1 MDYFQTTQDG
11 CTVSG
16 EAAGYSLADN
26 RALQGFSGKQSCISQ
41 SQLLVN
47 MQAYGKD
54 DKGMRYYQENQ
65 LSLLK
70 TYHFFLLIENEKLIK
85 IVSLT
90 GNDLETSG
98 LLYSAMFCTNQKN
111 AFLFRKS
118 SVLIPNCQSYSS
130 EKQRKSNI
138 FSLLYICCPS
148 CGRNPKA
155 LPLLIPC
162 RSILYLSLPVGGA
175 VCWQVCPYACLPAG
189 RSVGKQARWQDGRQA
204 GWSAGRLA
212 GQRVY
217 VHTYFHSC
225 KLTFS
230 QACKHSCGYNHS
242 LTPSHP
248 LILVLL
254 LGSLGIGKRC
264 FESRNNS
271 TNSNPFAGGFLISRE
286 SSKVSFEL
294 PEGFSVT
301 AEKWQQQGMFRVTR
315 NLSGYSESLTAGLPS
330 EVGQP
335 VFRIF

>member
-1 MDYFQTTQDG
+1 MPFH
-11 CTVSG
+11 
-16 EAAGYSLADN
+16 
-26 RALQGFSGKQSCISQ
+26 I
-41 SQLLVN
+41 
-47 MQAYGKD
+47 
-54 DKGMRYYQENQ
+54 
-65 LSLLK
+65 
-70 TYHFFLLIENEKLIK
+70 
-85 IVSLT
+85 
-90 GNDLETSG
+90 
-98 LLYSAMFCTNQKN
+98 
-111 AFLFRKS
+111 
-118 SVLIPNCQSYSS
+118 
-130 EKQRKSNI
+130 I
-138 FSLLYICCPS
+138 FKP
-148 CGRNPKA
+148 
-155 LPLLIPC
+155 
-162 RSILYLSLPVGGA
+162 
-175 VCWQVCPYACLPAG
+175 AC
-189 RSVGKQARWQDGRQA
+189 WQDGRQA

>member
-1 MDYFQTTQDG
+1 
-11 CTVSG
+11 
-16 EAAGYSLADN
+16 
-26 RALQGFSGKQSCISQ
+26 
-41 SQLLVN
+41 
-47 MQAYGKD
+47 
-54 DKGMRYYQENQ
+54 MRYYQENQ

-70 TYHFFLLIENEKLIK
+70 TYHFFLLIENEKLTK

-175 VCWQVCPYACLPAG
+175 VC
-189 RSVGKQARWQDGRQA
+189 WQDGRQA

>member
-1 MDYFQTTQDG
+1 
-11 CTVSG
+11 
-16 EAAGYSLADN
+16 
-26 RALQGFSGKQSCISQ
+26 
-41 SQLLVN
+41 

-70 TYHFFLLIENEKLIK
+70 TYHFFLLIENEKLTK
-85 IVSLT
+85 IVSLI

-175 VCWQVCPYACLPAG
+175 
-189 RSVGKQARWQDGRQA
+189 SVGRFACMPACRQAGQSASKPDGRMDGRQVGARA
-204 GWSAGRLA
+204 GLQASVCMFTRIFIHANSHSVRLA
-212 GQRVY
+212 SIHADITTLLR
-217 VHTYFHSC
+217 
-225 KLTFS
+225 
-230 QACKHSCGYNHS
+230 
-242 LTPSHP
+242 P
-248 LILVLL
+248 LIL
-254 LGSLGIGKRC
+254 
-264 FESRNNS
+264 
-271 TNSNPFAGGFLISRE
+271 
-286 SSKVSFEL
+286 SFS
-294 PEGFSVT
+294 FFFW
-301 AEKWQQQGMFRVTR
+301 A
-315 NLSGYSESLTAGLPS
+315 A
-330 EVGQP
+330 
-335 VFRIF
+335 